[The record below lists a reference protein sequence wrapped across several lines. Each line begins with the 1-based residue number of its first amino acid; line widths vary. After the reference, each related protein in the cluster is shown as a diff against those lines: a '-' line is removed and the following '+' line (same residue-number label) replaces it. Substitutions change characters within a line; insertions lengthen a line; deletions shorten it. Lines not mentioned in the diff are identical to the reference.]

1 MGEDDLES
9 FETNLRIEMKTEKD
23 KFEGHEQSER
33 ANVMQEFERR
43 KNDIEMHR
51 AERQK
56 VFDNESKKL
65 SEFRLKDAKRK
76 FEKELAEYDSSIRS
90 ERDRLLKGFE
100 AHIARE
106 REQLNK
112 KHQDQEQMILR
123 RKSDLRNKIR
133 HMRESELETIKEREK
148 KWRKQA
154 LIWLSEANKKF
165 AKKQEADEEHAAKT
179 RASRRRK

>member
-9 FETNLRIEMKTEKD
+9 FESNLRIEMKTEKE

-33 ANVMQEFERR
+33 ANVMKEFERR
-43 KNDIEMHR
+43 KNDIELHR
-51 AERQK
+51 QERQK
-56 VFDNESKKL
+56 VFDAESKKL
-65 SEFRLKDAKRK
+65 SEFRLKDAKKK
-76 FEKELAEYDSSIRS
+76 FDKELAEYDASIRS
-90 ERDRLLKGFE
+90 ERDRLLKAFE
-100 AHIARE
+100 AHISSE
-106 REQLNK
+106 REVLLK
-112 KHQDQEQMILR
+112 KHADQEQMILR

-133 HMRESELETIKEREK
+133 HMRESELESIKQREK

>member
-106 REQLNK
+106 RERLNK
-112 KHQDQEQMILR
+112 KHQDQEQQLLR
-123 RKSDLRNKIR
+123 MKSDLRNKIR
-133 HMRESELETIKEREK
+133 RLRDTELEDIKSREI
-148 KWRKQA
+148 KWRKHA
-154 LIWLSEANKKF
+154 LIWLNE
-165 AKKQEADEEHAAKT
+165 
-179 RASRRRK
+179 